1 MSLGGVG
8 SGDAAPSLAHPAG
21 SRSLFVPSF
30 AMTKLASIIFATV
43 VVGLLGLSACSQPS
57 TSSLFTKTAAAP
69 DVAAHQIV
77 VLRGNVLV
85 VDGRH
90 LRLVDAAVPQAAP
103 DARCVA
109 EAVASRQAQLR
120 LEDLTRHVRSIVVTP
135 TGALDDHDRILARV
149 TLDGVDPAQTL
160 IDEGLA
166 VTPQPGGFDWCSAA
180 DTTHP
185 AAQRIAML
193 SFNGS

>member
-1 MSLGGVG
+1 
-8 SGDAAPSLAHPAG
+8 
-21 SRSLFVPSF
+21 
-30 AMTKLASIIFATV
+30 MTKFASIIFATV

-57 TSSLFTKTAAAP
+57 PSSLFTQTAATP
-69 DVAAHQIV
+69 DVAATPHQIV

-85 VDGRH
+85 IDGRH

-103 DARCVA
+103 DAHCVA

-120 LEDLTRHVRSIVVTP
+120 LEALARHVRTVVITP
-135 TGALDDHDRILARV
+135 TGGLDDHDRTLARV

-160 IDEGLA
+160 IYEGLA
-166 VTPQPGGFDWCSAA
+166 VAPQPGGFDWCSSA

-193 SFNGS
+193 SFSGS

>member
-1 MSLGGVG
+1 
-8 SGDAAPSLAHPAG
+8 
-21 SRSLFVPSF
+21 
-30 AMTKLASIIFATV
+30 MTKFASIVLATV

-69 DVAAHQIV
+69 DVAATPHQIV
-77 VLRGNVLV
+77 VLQGNVLV

-103 DARCVA
+103 DAHCVA

-120 LEDLTRHVRSIVVTP
+120 LEALTRQARSVVVTP
-135 TGALDDHDRILARV
+135 TGGLDDHDRTLARV

-166 VTPQPGGFDWCSAA
+166 VVPQPDGFDWCSPA

-193 SFNGS
+193 SFSGS

>member
-1 MSLGGVG
+1 M
-8 SGDAAPSLAHPAG
+8 
-21 SRSLFVPSF
+21 FVLSVP
-30 AMTKLASIIFATV
+30 MTKFAAIILATV
-43 VVGLLGLSACSQPS
+43 VFGLLGLSACSQP
-57 TSSLFTKTAAAP
+57 TASSLFTKTAAAA
-69 DVAAHQIV
+69 DVAAPPQIV
-77 VLRGNVLV
+77 VLRGDVLV

-103 DARCVA
+103 DAHCVA

-120 LEDLTRHVRSIVVTP
+120 LEALTRQARSVVVTP
-135 TGALDDHDRILARV
+135 TGGLDDHDRTLARV

-166 VTPQPGGFDWCSAA
+166 VVPQPDGFDWCSPA

-193 SFNGS
+193 SFTGS